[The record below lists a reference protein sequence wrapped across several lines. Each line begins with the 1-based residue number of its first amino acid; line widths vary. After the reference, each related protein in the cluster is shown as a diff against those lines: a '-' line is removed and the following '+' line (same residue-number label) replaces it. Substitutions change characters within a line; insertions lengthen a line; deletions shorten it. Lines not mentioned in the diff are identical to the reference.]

1 MRFFVHSNYF
11 VRFMVYEVSEM
22 ANKKVT
28 KEEFLK
34 RSKAKHGDKYDTP
47 WLIIL
52 TQRQKLRLY
61 AAPMAILSKPLKP
74 TTEVGVGY
82 AQTINCLA

>member
-11 VRFMVYEVSEM
+11 MRFMVYEVSEM

-34 RSKAKHGDKYDTP
+34 RSKAKHGDKYDYSMVDYIGST
-47 WLIIL
+47 
-52 TQRQKLRLY
+52 TKLRLY
-61 AAPMAILSKPLKP
+61 AAPMAFLSKPLKP